1 MKLRYAVLG
10 LLSLEPQSGYDLGR
24 AFAGS
29 VAHFW
34 YADQSQIYRLL
45 DNLDA
50 EGAITTEVIRKNGR
64 PDRRVHSLT
73 DTGREELDAWLRSP
87 LDVQRP
93 KNAFL
98 ARLFFAGSL
107 GPEHVRRLLDEA
119 EDLVTDSRERLR
131 TIEHS
136 TSTLDEV
143 LQNATLQ
150 FGISHAETT
159 LTWIAETRE
168 AVAAFERGT
177 PDD

>member
-45 DNLDA
+45 DDLDA
-50 EGAITTEVIRKNGR
+50 EGAITTEVIRQKGR

-73 DTGREELDAWLRSP
+73 DTGRKELDAWQRSP
-87 LDVQRP
+87 LDPQRP
-93 KNAFL
+93 KNSFL
-98 ARLFFAGSL
+98 ARLFFAGAL

-119 EDLVTDSRERLR
+119 EKLVTESHERLLA
-131 TIEHS
+131 IEHS
-136 TSTLDEV
+136 ASTLDEV
-143 LQNATLQ
+143 VQNATLRS
-150 FGISHAETT
+150 GISHAESTIA
-159 LTWIAETRE
+159 WIAETRE

-177 PDD
+177 PDE

>member
-1 MKLRYAVLG
+1 MKLRHAVLG
-10 LLSLEPQSGYDLGR
+10 LLSLQPQSGYDLGR

-45 DNLDA
+45 DDLDA
-50 EGAITTEVIRKNGR
+50 EGAITTEVIRQKGR

-107 GPEHVRRLLDEA
+107 SPEHVRRLLDEA

-136 TSTLDEV
+136 ASTLDEV
-143 LQNATLQ
+143 VQNATLQ

-159 LTWIAETRE
+159 LAWIAETRE

-177 PDD
+177 SDE